1 MKPPICIVTSLGRS
15 YDVPTRNRTILAGL
29 IRDVDNPKATRI
41 EMRAPNPFTNT
52 YMVTAAFYLSALDGI
67 VAVLRS
73 GKDTK
78 ALEKKSPRNREK
90 KDSTLKRSGLSR

>member
-1 MKPPICIVTSLGRS
+1 MTERS
-15 YDVPTRNRTILAGL
+15 YVPVLADESVFSAEDAL
-29 IRDVDNPKATRI
+29 KIV

-73 GKDTK
+73 GKD
-78 ALEKKSPRNREK
+78 
-90 KDSTLKRSGLSR
+90 LSLIHI